1 MPEYDSQ
8 TIHELERLLTVSPFD
23 QQLRLRLATA
33 LYAQACAACSVT
45 RDGKL
50 VMTTQAQRDT
60 CGRAAWRVLE
70 LQVADPALVQAATEL
85 QREVREGDDWI
96 WHPRG
101 TGTLLTAV
109 VVLAGL
115 ALVSIMVRADDFV
128 LAGVAAALSSAL
140 LAFVVLRF
148 RRQSWRIRA
157 EQAQTSIWE
166 HGI

>member
-1 MPEYDSQ
+1 MPEDDSQ

-23 QQLRLRLATA
+23 RQLRLRLAAA
-33 LYAQACAACSVT
+33 LYDQACAACSVT

-50 VMTTQAQRDT
+50 VMTTQAQRDA
-60 CGRAAWRVLE
+60 CGHAARRVLA
-70 LQVADPALVQAATEL
+70 LQVDDPALVQAANGL
-85 QREVREGDDWI
+85 LREVTEGESWI

-101 TGTLLTAV
+101 TGTLLAAV
-109 VVLAGL
+109 VVLAGM
-115 ALVSIMVRADDFV
+115 ALVSVMVRADDLV
-128 LAGVAAALSSAL
+128 LAAVAAVLSSAL
-140 LAFVVLRF
+140 LGAVVLRF